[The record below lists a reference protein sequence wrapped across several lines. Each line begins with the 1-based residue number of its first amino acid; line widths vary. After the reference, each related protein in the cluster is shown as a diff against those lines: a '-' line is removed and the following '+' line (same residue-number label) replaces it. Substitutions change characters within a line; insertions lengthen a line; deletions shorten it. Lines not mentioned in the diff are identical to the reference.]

1 MDMSDT
7 IVPKSDQ
14 MNAED
19 FIPAGPDGARDFTIT
34 EVRISDADQPVWIY
48 LAEHPQPWKPA
59 KTVRKLLVL
68 GWGPDQTTY
77 IGRRVRLYNDES
89 IKWAGKPVGGIRM
102 SHMSGI
108 TTKITANLSETKG
121 KRVLHVVEPLP
132 DAAPAPRRAP
142 TQRDLLMAE
151 VVTAFVAAGV
161 DDKSDRLDY
170 CRKVI
175 KRDIGNANELTPDE
189 VGVVLDAL
197 RQPQAHQG
205 QFAVPPNQP
214 HARSAPAEPSDLDL
228 EPTEAELAASRGDQ

>member
-14 MNAED
+14 MNFED
-19 FIPAGPDGARDFTIT
+19 FIPPGPDGARDFTIT

-77 IGRRVRLYNDES
+77 IGRRVRLFGDET
-89 IKWAGKPVGGIRM
+89 IRWGGKAVGGIRM

-132 DAAPAPRRAP
+132 DADPMRDRVQTAVGAWSGKGVTLQQLEQWVGAARLAWSDQTLADLQGLWRSLANGETTLIEVWPPEAEDAP
-142 TQRDLLMAE
+142 
-151 VVTAFVAAGV
+151 
-161 DDKSDRLDY
+161 
-170 CRKVI
+170 
-175 KRDIGNANELTPDE
+175 
-189 VGVVLDAL
+189 
-197 RQPQAHQG
+197 
-205 QFAVPPNQP
+205 AVPP
-214 HARSAPAEPSDLDL
+214 AADPSDLDL
-228 EPTEAELAASRGDQ
+228 EPSAEEIARSEGQPR

>member
-1 MDMSDT
+1 MNMNDT

-19 FIPAGPDGARDFTIT
+19 FIPPGPDGARDFTIT

-77 IGRRVRLYNDES
+77 IGRRVRLYNDPL
-89 IKWAGKPVGGIRM
+89 IRWAGKPVGGIRM

-108 TTKITANLSETKG
+108 EAKITANLSETKG

-132 DAAPAPRRAP
+132 DVAGPTPVEALAAAFAASGLDKGVWLDHCR
-142 TQRDLLMAE
+142 E
-151 VVTAFVAAGV
+151 VVQHPLNSPAELTVDEVAA
-161 DDKSDRLDY
+161 
-170 CRKVI
+170 VI
-175 KRDIGNANELTPDE
+175 STLQRPNAY
-189 VGVVLDAL
+189 
-197 RQPQAHQG
+197 QG

-214 HARSAPAEPSDLDL
+214 HARSAPDEPSDLDL
-228 EPTEAELAASRGDQ
+228 EPTEAELAQARREDTATNG